1 MKAES
6 IHNRASRISGTSD
19 KQLQKAEKVMI
30 DGDSVLMD
38 VRDIT
43 GVVQETIINLF
54 NYGSNDHHIKL
65 PTALREAQ
73 AFLKDLQQRS
83 RNIPKAGE
91 TMKCANDQLE
101 FWLDELNNANQK
113 KEKLENYLK
122 LRDNFNEKL
131 NDLKNLTHRAFRDSS
146 ETEAFVTK
154 NRKSFEKLKLN
165 ADEID
170 RENDDIKTLVNFGII
185 AKSDSLMESLHD
197 SIAKFKIENNELI
210 ELNEMVDETI
220 TKREDEF
227 AVISESLIPKAR
239 AHAEDLSLRSK
250 IIVDLFQHSKDGA
263 KVAMLAGTAH
273 KNITEAINAA
283 REASEQ
289 AFDAA
294 VFSNDK
300 LNPIDPEEEN
310 MIEKGKLNF
319 NIVTTEQCFVYMY
332 NISCTIFTKFSIVY
346 RKGQDLSLESEAIQG
361 DAENQI
367 SKLKGKVFISIVE

>member
-101 FWLDELNNANQK
+101 FWLDELNNANQQ

-300 LNPIDPEEEN
+300 LNPIDPEEET

-319 NIVTTEQCFVYMY
+319 NIVTTEQYVLF
-332 NISCTIFTKFSIVY
+332 ICTIFLVQYLPNFQLSIEKVRTLAWNPRPFKVTLRIKF
-346 RKGQDLSLESEAIQG
+346 Q
-361 DAENQI
+361 N
-367 SKLKGKVFISIVE
+367 